1 MVEKWFPFDSGSGA
15 NVQELYWGKMA
26 KNWLSTG
33 VIPGWGN
40 ELGVFGDSTGMQ
52 VKVPS
57 GRAWVEGF
65 FYEQDGLLWP
75 NITKAISTADAT
87 YPRIDRVV
95 LRLDTVA
102 NTISLVVLQG
112 LPAAS
117 PTPPSLTQT
126 SAQWDLPL
134 AQITVDAAVATIAAA
149 KVKDERQWAG
159 PITTPFDAKTL
170 RSYVHAYPTAGQ
182 GFTSGTWAKVNFP
195 TEVSDNLGEY
205 DTALSR
211 FTAKRGGLYL
221 IQAAISFVAIGAIQ
235 LRLMAYKNGTASVY
249 LFDLPLPAGDINP
262 VGHGTLLLNAGDYI
276 EIYCQISG
284 NATTAAGTGDG
295 TQFLKVLQ
303 IA

>member
-1 MVEKWFPFDSGSGA
+1 
-15 NVQELYWGKMA
+15 MA
-26 KNWLSTG
+26 KYWLSSG

-40 ELGVFGDSTGMQ
+40 ELKVFGDSTGMQ

-57 GRAWVEGF
+57 GRAWIQGF
-65 FYEQDGLLWP
+65 YYEQDGLIWP

-87 YPRIDRVV
+87 YPRIDRVA

-117 PTPPSLTQT
+117 PTPPALTQT

-149 KVKDERQWAG
+149 KVTDDRQWAG

-170 RSYVHAYPTAGQ
+170 RSYVHAYTTVGQ
-182 GFTSGTWAKVNFP
+182 GFSTGTWAKVNFA
-195 TEVSDNLGEY
+195 TEVNDNLGEY

-211 FTAKRGGLYL
+211 FTAKKTGLYL
-221 IQAAISFVAIGAIQ
+221 IQTAIYFAAIGGIQ
-235 LRLMAYKNGTASVY
+235 MRLMAYKNGAASVY
-249 LFDLPLPAGDINP
+249 LFDLPLPTGDINP
-262 VGHGTLLLNAGDYI
+262 VGHGMMLLNAGDYI
-276 EIYCQISG
+276 EIWGQING
-284 NATTAAGTGDG
+284 NATTVAGSGDG
-295 TQFLKVLQ
+295 TQFFKCVQ